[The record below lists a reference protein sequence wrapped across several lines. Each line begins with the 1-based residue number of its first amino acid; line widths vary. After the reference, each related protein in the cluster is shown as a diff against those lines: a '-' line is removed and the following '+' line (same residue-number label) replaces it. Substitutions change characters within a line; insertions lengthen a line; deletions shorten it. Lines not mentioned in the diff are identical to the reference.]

1 MPRFSPTFHALPL
14 FALVSL
20 SACSGS
26 QPAPPEPPVT
36 VAFPD
41 AAPPPPPVLVAELPP
56 PPPPAE
62 PASPRQVEG
71 FRVQVYASETSAGGE
86 QVRADAAAWWDAE
99 QRRTGFTAP
108 LDAYVVYLDGLYKV
122 RMGAFTNRSD
132 AEAALA
138 LVRTRFP
145 DSFLLPDLVTIDG

>member
-1 MPRFSPTFHALPL
+1 MPRLPLRALPL
-14 FALVSL
+14 LALVAL

-26 QPAPPEPPVT
+26 APPPPEPPAT
-36 VAFPD
+36 VAFPEPVPPPPLVVVEP
-41 AAPPPPPVLVAELPP
+41 APPPRPP
-56 PPPPAE
+56 E
-62 PASPRQVEG
+62 PAPSRQVEG

-145 DSFLLPDLVTIDG
+145 DAFLIPDLVTIDG

>member
-1 MPRFSPTFHALPL
+1 MPRFFPTFRALPL
-14 FALVSL
+14 LALVAL

-26 QPAPPEPPVT
+26 QPAPPEPPAT
-36 VAFPD
+36 VAFPEPAQTPPPD
-41 AAPPPPPVLVAELPP
+41 LVVVEPAPPPRD
-56 PPPPAE
+56 E
-62 PASPRQVEG
+62 PAPSRQVEG
-71 FRVQVYASETSAGGE
+71 FRVQVYASGTSAGSE

-108 LDAYVVYLDGLYKV
+108 LDAYVVFLDNLYKV

-145 DSFLLPDLVTIDG
+145 DAFLLPDLVTIDG